1 MFLRKSTQNTPEL
14 ILQWV
19 KDATSLNCEHLLV
32 ILKMYLA
39 QFGHAPG
46 GKKNFS
52 FC

>member
-1 MFLRKSTQNTPEL
+1 MFLRKSTQNTPEP

-19 KDATSLNCEHLLV
+19 KDATSSNCEHLLV